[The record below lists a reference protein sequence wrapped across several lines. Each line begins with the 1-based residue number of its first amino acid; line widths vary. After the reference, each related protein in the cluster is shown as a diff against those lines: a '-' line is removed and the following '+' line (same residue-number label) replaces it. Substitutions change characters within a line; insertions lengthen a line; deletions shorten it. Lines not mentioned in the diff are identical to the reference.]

1 MRQFTRT
8 RRLEAELENVA
19 PRIRPSDLPRFRP
32 LPQAQVPPAGPSL
45 SPAAEAVPPV
55 TGS

>member
-1 MRQFTRT
+1 MRQFMRT

-19 PRIRPSDLPRFRP
+19 PRIRPSDLPRLRP
-32 LPQAQVPPAGPSL
+32 LPQAQVPPSGSSLSSAAATGPS
-45 SPAAEAVPPV
+45 V